1 MVVFTKKRGKHASF
15 FINPIPPYSN
25 KNDGSDSVERVHKS
39 PKSTK
44 SIKKPESFA
53 EHDLENIKIVTLSM
67 HLINTLM
74 LYRKDNLGGH
84 SSTVCTD
91 VRFFKKKSFF
101 KERAGL

>member
-1 MVVFTKKRGKHASF
+1 MLHFLLIPFRRPATKMMDRIAWKE
-15 FINPIPPYSN
+15 FINLPQ
-25 KNDGSDSVERVHKS
+25 S
-39 PKSTK
+39 PK
-44 SIKKPESFA
+44 SIKKPKSFA

-84 SSTVCTD
+84 SSNVCTD

>member
-39 PKSTK
+39 PKSPK

-84 SSTVCTD
+84 SSNVCTD

>member
-1 MVVFTKKRGKHASF
+1 MVVFTKKRGKHVSF
-15 FINPIPPYSN
+15 FINPIPPASN

-39 PKSTK
+39 PESPK

-84 SSTVCTD
+84 SSNVCTD

>member
-84 SSTVCTD
+84 SSNVCTD

>member
-15 FINPIPPYSN
+15 FINPIPPASN
-25 KNDGSDSVERVHKS
+25 KNDGSASVERVHKS
-39 PKSTK
+39 PESPK

-84 SSTVCTD
+84 SSNVCTD
-91 VRFFKKKSFF
+91 VRFFKKSFF
-101 KERAGL
+101 KEKAG

>member
-74 LYRKDNLGGH
+74 LYGKDNLGGH
-84 SSTVCTD
+84 SSNVCTD